1 MFNGKIETQNQF
13 GKSSKVFFLV
23 AMIKK
28 TQNTVNVGKIIM
40 KIPSTISKYATP
52 LVKLKHFC
60 KKKTHKLRHNLFLS
74 KHLFTLERTNA
85 TRKLG
90 REV

>member
-1 MFNGKIETQNQF
+1 
-13 GKSSKVFFLV
+13 
-23 AMIKK
+23 MIKK

-60 KKKTHKLRHNLFLS
+60 KKKPQTETQSVFKQTFIYTRTYECNEKIRPRSLNLR
-74 KHLFTLERTNA
+74 KIIRTICQS
-85 TRKLG
+85 
-90 REV
+90 